1 MTNLLDKHSEFSI
14 YWILLLGTFA
24 SIPLLI
30 LMTWIIR
37 HWGLMAGLGLAI
49 LTDIIAALI
58 LMTVSM
64 KVAVETFIIAIFLV
78 VGNRIATWASS
89 HIL

>member
-1 MTNLLDKHSEFSI
+1 M
-14 YWILLLGTFA
+14 
-24 SIPLLI
+24 
-30 LMTWIIR
+30 
-37 HWGLMAGLGLAI
+37 GLMAGLGLAI

-64 KVAVETFIIAIFLV
+64 KVAIETFIIAIFLV
-78 VGNRIATWASS
+78 VGDRIATWASS